1 MSHFTKTIKSISN
14 PETMSEPTEPSAPTR
29 RLTAKLG
36 RLNPFKSS
44 KRSKEDEDE
53 EDIGEDIDDTTVA
66 GGGHSAFDHTRHD
79 LMVSDAIKSFLARQG
94 VLPSKDDP
102 EGLATLLDQPMVI
115 PPASVFDRSHP
126 LTEYF
131 ISSSHNTYL
140 RAHQLYGKSDADA
153 YRTILTAGARCVE
166 IDAWDNPDD
175 PSEPKVTH
183 GYTLVSNVPFRE
195 VCEVIR
201 NFVDYETSAGAAAAP
216 ILLSLENHCNPNG
229 QLRLVQ
235 IMKEVFGD
243 RLLSK
248 AVREKGHEEQ
258 SESDPESHV
267 RLEELGNKIAVI
279 VEYHLPGEIDTS
291 DSSSDSSSDE
301 EEEAKKE
308 REEYKA
314 RKRET
319 EAAII
324 IPELE
329 ELGVYAQSVKPGDD
343 SWYAGEGVLR
353 NRPHHHLINISEA
366 GLARHATDDVNTAA
380 IQRHNSKH
388 LMRVFPKGTRISS
401 RNLSPVPFW
410 ALGAQILALNW
421 QRFDASMQLND
432 ALFAGTTGYVL
443 KPAHLQHSGG
453 GRLVKTRK
461 RLRLHVAGA
470 SDVPVPKGRDSVLK
484 PYVTVSLVQK
494 DGTSLKQSKRKQKT
508 SGYKKHGLRS
518 ALAALHSS
526 EESPA
531 ETDPIWDETL
541 EWEFEDDELV
551 FLRIFIKS
559 DDSFASNPI
568 LAVTAVRVLY
578 VVQREW
584 GFLRML
590 DLKGHETGC
599 TLLVLFEIEDL

>member
-1 MSHFTKTIKSISN
+1 
-14 PETMSEPTEPSAPTR
+14 MSETTEPSAPTR

-36 RLNPFKSS
+36 RLNPFKSP
-44 KRSKEDEDE
+44 KRSRDDEDE
-53 EDIGEDIDDTTVA
+53 EDFGEDIDDSTVA
-66 GGGHSAFDHTRHD
+66 GGGHSAFDHVHHD
-79 LMVSDAIKSFLARQG
+79 LRVSDALKSFLFRQG
-94 VLPSKDDP
+94 VLSSSNDA
-102 EGLATLLDQPMVI
+102 EGLAALLDQPMI
-115 PPASVFDRSHP
+115 TPPASVFDRSHP

-140 RAHQLYGKSDADA
+140 RAHQLYGKSDVDA
-153 YRTILTAGARCVE
+153 YKTILTAGARCVE
-166 IDAWDNPDD
+166 IDAWDNPSD

-183 GYTLVSNVPFRE
+183 GYTLVSNVPFRK

-201 NFVDYETSAGAAAAP
+201 DFVDNESSLGAGAAP
-216 ILLSLENHCNPNG
+216 ILLSLENHCDPEG

-235 IMKEVFGD
+235 IMREVFGD

-248 AVREKGHEEQ
+248 AVRQKGHEEQ
-258 SESDPESHV
+258 SESIPEDHV

-279 VEYHLPGEIDTS
+279 VEYHISGEIDTS
-291 DSSSDSSSDE
+291 DSSSDSSSDDE
-301 EEEAKKE
+301 EETKKE

-314 RKRET
+314 RRKEAA
-319 EAAII
+319 AAII

-343 SWYAGEGVLR
+343 SWYAEEGILT
-353 NRPHHHLINISEA
+353 NGPHHHLINISEV
-366 GLARHATDDVNTAA
+366 GLARHVSDGGANTAA

-432 ALFAGTTGYVL
+432 ALFAGTQGYVL
-443 KPAHLQHSGG
+443 KPAHLLQSGSG
-453 GRLVKTRK
+453 SPVKTRK
-461 RLRLHVAGA
+461 QLKLWVGGA

-494 DGTSLKQSKRKQKT
+494 DGASLKQSKRKQKT
-508 SGYKKHGLRS
+508 AGYKKHGLRS

-526 EESPA
+526 EQSPV

-541 EWEFEDDELV
+541 EWEFDDDELI

-568 LAVTAVRVLY
+568 LAVAAVRLLY

-599 TLLVLFEIEDL
+599 TLLVRFEVEDL

>member
-201 NFVDYETSAGAAAAP
+201 NFVDYKTSAGAEAAP
-216 ILLSLENHCNPNG
+216 ILLSLENHCNSNG

-343 SWYAGEGVLR
+343 SWYAGECVLR
-353 NRPHHHLINISEA
+353 NRPQEQAASPLDQHIGS
-366 GLARHATDDVNTAA
+366 GLGSACHRRCQHSSNTAA
-380 IQRHNSKH
+380 QQQTPYEGFPQRHQNLVTQSITRPI
-388 LMRVFPKGTRISS
+388 LGTWSS
-401 RNLSPVPFW
+401 NPSAKLAAFRRQHAAQRRALCGNDGLCPQTRASS
-410 ALGAQILALNW
+410 ALGWWKIGQNEE
-421 QRFDASMQLND
+421 
-432 ALFAGTTGYVL
+432 TTEA
-443 KPAHLQHSGG
+443 PR
-453 GRLVKTRK
+453 GR
-461 RLRLHVAGA
+461 
-470 SDVPVPKGRDSVLK
+470 S
-484 PYVTVSLVQK
+484 
-494 DGTSLKQSKRKQKT
+494 
-508 SGYKKHGLRS
+508 
-518 ALAALHSS
+518 
-526 EESPA
+526 
-531 ETDPIWDETL
+531 
-541 EWEFEDDELV
+541 
-551 FLRIFIKS
+551 
-559 DDSFASNPI
+559 
-568 LAVTAVRVLY
+568 
-578 VVQREW
+578 
-584 GFLRML
+584 
-590 DLKGHETGC
+590 
-599 TLLVLFEIEDL
+599 

>member
-1 MSHFTKTIKSISN
+1 MA
-14 PETMSEPTEPSAPTR
+14 EPTEPSAPTR

-36 RLNPFKSS
+36 KLNPFKSS
-44 KRSKEDEDE
+44 KRSKDVEDDEDV
-53 EDIGEDIDDTTVA
+53 GEDIDDTTVA
-66 GGGHSAFDHTRHD
+66 GGGHSALDQIHHD
-79 LMVSDAIKSFLARQG
+79 LRVSDALKSFLLRQG
-94 VLPSKDDP
+94 VLPSNNDLD
-102 EGLATLLDQPMVI
+102 GLAALLDKPLVT
-115 PPASVFDRSHP
+115 PPASVLDRSHP
-126 LTEYF
+126 LSEYF

-140 RAHQLYGKSDADA
+140 RAHQLYGNSDVDA

-166 IDAWDNPDD
+166 IDAWDNPNDK
-175 PSEPKVTH
+175 SEPKVTH
-183 GYTLVSNVPFRE
+183 GYTLVSNVPFRA

-201 NFVDYETSAGAAAAP
+201 DFVDKEASLGTGAAP
-216 ILLSLENHCNPNG
+216 VLLSLENHCDPEG

-235 IMKEVFGD
+235 IMREVFGD

-248 AVREKGHEEQ
+248 AVREKGHQEQ
-258 SESDPESHV
+258 SEANPTDHV

-279 VEYHLPGEIDTS
+279 VEYHIPGEVDSS
-291 DSSSDSSSDE
+291 DSSSDSSSSE
-301 EEEAKKE
+301 EEDDKKA

-314 RKRET
+314 RKK
-319 EAAII
+319 EAAAAMI

-343 SWYAGEGVLR
+343 SWYAGEGILT
-353 NRPHHHLINISEA
+353 NGPHHHLINISEV
-366 GLARHATDDVNTAA
+366 GLAKHVSDGANTEA

-421 QRFDASMQLND
+421 QRFDASMQLNE
-432 ALFAGTTGYVL
+432 ALFAGTQGYVL
-443 KPAHLQHSGG
+443 KPSNLLQSGG
-453 GRLVKTRK
+453 GEPVKARK
-461 RLRLHVAGA
+461 RLRLQVGGA
-470 SDVPVPKGRDSVLK
+470 SDVPVPKGRDSGLK

-494 DGTSLKQSKRKQKT
+494 DGSTLKQAKRKQKT
-508 SGYKKHGLRS
+508 AAYKRHGLRS
-518 ALAALHSS
+518 VVAALHSS

-568 LAVTAVRVLY
+568 LAVAAVRLLY

-584 GFLRML
+584 GFLRLL
-590 DLKGHETGC
+590 DLKGRETGC
-599 TLLVLFEIEDL
+599 TLLVRFEVDDL

>member
-1 MSHFTKTIKSISN
+1 
-14 PETMSEPTEPSAPTR
+14 MSEPTEVSGPTR

-36 RLNPFKSS
+36 KLNPFKSS
-44 KRSKEDEDE
+44 RRSKEDEDE
-53 EDIGEDIDDTTVA
+53 DDFGEDIDDNTVA
-66 GGGHSAFDHTRHD
+66 GGGHSAFDNIHHD
-79 LMVSDAIKSFLARQG
+79 FQVSDALKSFLARQG
-94 VLPSKDDP
+94 VLPSKNDA
-102 EGLATLLDQPMVI
+102 EGLATLLDKPLI
-115 PPASVFDRSHP
+115 NPPSSIMDRSHP
-126 LTEYF
+126 LSEYF

-140 RAHQLYGKSDADA
+140 RAHQLYGKSDVDA
-153 YRTILTAGARCVE
+153 YRMVLTAGARCVE
-166 IDAWDNPDD
+166 IDAWDNDKD
-175 PSEPKVTH
+175 KDEPKVTH
-183 GYTLVSNVPFRE
+183 GYTLVSNVPFRA

-201 NFVDYETSAGAAAAP
+201 DFVDKEASLGPGAAP
-216 ILLSLENHCNPNG
+216 VLLSLENHCDPEG

-235 IMKEVFGD
+235 IMRDVFGY

-258 SESDPESHV
+258 SESNPSDQV

-279 VEYHLPGEIDTS
+279 VEYHIPGEVDTS

-301 EEEAKKE
+301 EEETKKE

-314 RKRET
+314 RKKEAA
-319 EAAII
+319 AAII
-324 IPELE
+324 IPELADI
-329 ELGVYAQSVKPGDD
+329 GVYAQSVKPGDD
-343 SWYAGEGVLR
+343 SWYAGEGILA
-353 NRPHHHLINISEA
+353 NGPHHHLINISEA
-366 GLARHATDDVNTAA
+366 GLARHVSDGVNTTA
-380 IQRHNSKH
+380 IQQHNSKH

-410 ALGAQILALNW
+410 GLGAQILALNW

-432 ALFAGTTGYVL
+432 ALFAGTQGYVL
-443 KPAHLQHSGG
+443 KPAHLLQSGVG
-453 GRLVKTRK
+453 KPAVTRK
-461 RLRLHVAGA
+461 RLSLHVAGA
-470 SDVPVPKGRDSVLK
+470 SNVPVPKGRDSVLR

-494 DGTSLKQSKRKQKT
+494 DGPTLEQSKRKQKT
-508 SGYKKHGLRS
+508 AGYKKRGLRS
-518 ALAALHSS
+518 ALAALHSR

-541 EWEFEDDELV
+541 NWEFEDDDLV

-568 LAVTAVRVLY
+568 LAVAAVRLMY
-578 VVQREW
+578 VVKQEW

-599 TLLVLFEIEDL
+599 ILLVRFEVEDL